1 MSWLFS
7 QALVAEYSAGTSLDG
22 APCALWNG
30 MPTQRASWLPDKMTD
45 ACLLSRSGM
54 TFKPLTD
61 DLGGG
66 VLMSYLEAFPVRTF
80 HAPGKVQESK
90 AIEVPCGSTWRE
102 SSAKFN
108 LATVVENSPML
119 VGRGLAVV
127 LSDLAEMGYDAR
139 WGIVG
144 AHHVSAP
151 HKRDRI
157 WVMANSNVHE
167 HRTHGESPRK
177 ASEVPRQHRQE
188 RCPWRTSGTSGDSEI
203 LANSNVSQRE
213 RMRCPSGSEQKYADS
228 MPFSAWWGR
237 DPAETLES
245 PVGRVAHG
253 VASRVDRLKAIG
265 NGQVPAVAQLA
276 WETLNT

>member
-7 QALVAEYSAGTSLDG
+7 QVLVEEYLGDTSLDG

-108 LATVVENSPML
+108 LATLSWKTHQCLWEEDLPSFSLTLPKWGMMQGGVLWERTTSPLPTSGIESGSWLTPTCMNIEPTENRREKRAKFRASI
-119 VGRGLAVV
+119 GRKDAPGGLAEQV
-127 LSDLAEMGYDAR
+127 ATPKFWPTPTCHNAKECDA
-139 WGIVG
+139 
-144 AHHVSAP
+144 
-151 HKRDRI
+151 
-157 WVMANSNVHE
+157 
-167 HRTHGESPRK
+167 
-177 ASEVPRQHRQE
+177 
-188 RCPWRTSGTSGDSEI
+188 
-203 LANSNVSQRE
+203 
-213 RMRCPSGSEQKYADS
+213 
-228 MPFSAWWGR
+228 
-237 DPAETLES
+237 PAEANRNTPTLCHLARGGDETQPKHLNPPWVEWLMGWPLGWTDLKPLETDKFQQWLNS
-245 PVGRVAHG
+245 HG
-253 VASRVDRLKAIG
+253 KH
-265 NGQVPAVAQLA
+265 
-276 WETLNT
+276 